1 MRVRYGRWSHPERSG
16 APWGAACPRKSWF
29 AASLCVSSLFSC
41 SPNAREEDNP
51 INNAPVVRENTGP
64 VLCGDAERCGNDPV
78 DENDPT
84 AVTTEGPGTVV
95 FSPDDVSSGGGIR
108 LSDKMDLLFVVDN
121 SVSMGDKQQI
131 FAAAIPDL
139 LARLVNPPCLDSTLR
154 EPPIQLGTPEE
165 KCPIGYARQFAPLK
179 DIHVGIVTS
188 TLGAHGADSP
198 VDGCTETQSDL
209 AHLVGTLPRG
219 KVTPSYQDL
228 GFLAWDPGQRA
239 SPPGA
244 ADLQQIS
251 SSFVDM
257 IDTVGESGC
266 GFEAPLEAM
275 YRFLMDP
282 APPASLQRVPCNSS
296 DPAENCV
303 RPQGVDQTL
312 LQQRAAFLRKDS
324 VVAILLIADEDDCS
338 IRDTDIG
345 WWQMDAT
352 RGMTRGSSAC
362 DTDPNSPCCY
372 SCSFATPEGQGC
384 VPREQDPAC
393 CPPGAGG
400 AACTEMKPL
409 ISPEEERTTLGP
421 NLRCYDQKR
430 KYGYDYLYPVQRYV
444 LGLTSPWLPEGFDEQ
459 GRPLLDDQGQV
470 RFSKNPLYSE
480 PLDDQG
486 NVRSKDQVFFVG
498 IVGVPWQDVATADT
512 RDVTGQLDLIPATQF
527 EANGLWQRIL
537 GSKQDGVPP
546 QDPFA
551 QESAPPRSGV
561 NPITQDAITAP
572 DSVSFNTINGK
583 ERAVF
588 DDLQYSCIFPLPQP
602 RSCDNVAAGSACD
615 CQTDKFQGNPLCWDA
630 ASSTYTTT
638 QRFAKAYPAP
648 RILSVLQGVGTQA
661 VVSSICPK
669 DMSDTNARDFGYRPV
684 IGTFVKEAA
693 RILIK

>member
-1 MRVRYGRWSHPERSG
+1 L
-16 APWGAACPRKSWF
+16 GAA
-29 AASLCVSSLFSC
+29 LCACGQFLSC
-41 SPNAREEDNP
+41 SPNAEEQRDP
-51 INNAPVVRENTGP
+51 TSNAPVVRDNDGP
-64 VLCGDAERCGNDPV
+64 VLCGDAERCGANPV
-78 DENDPT
+78 DQNDPT
-84 AVTTEGPGTVV
+84 YVTTEGSGAVV
-95 FSPDDVSSGGGIR
+95 FSPDDVSKGGGIR

-131 FAAAIPDL
+131 LAAAIPDL

-154 EPPIQLGTPEE
+154 QPPIQLGTPEE
-165 KCPIGYARQFAPLK
+165 KCPVGYARQFAPLK

-188 TLGAHGADSP
+188 TLGALGADSP
-198 VDGCTETQSDL
+198 IDGCAEGQSDR
-209 AHLVGTLPRG
+209 AQLVGTLSRG
-219 KVTPSYQDL
+219 RATPSYQDQ
-228 GFLAWDPGQRA
+228 GFLAWDPERRA

-244 ADLQQIS
+244 GDLQQIS

-257 IDTVGESGC
+257 IDRVGESGC

-282 APPASLQRVPCNSS
+282 APPASLQRVPCNAS

-303 RPQGVDQTL
+303 RTQGVDQAL

-324 VVAILLIADEDDCS
+324 VVAILMIADEDDCS

-345 WWQMDAT
+345 WWQMDAA

-362 DTDPNSPCCY
+362 DADPNSPCCY

-393 CPPGAGG
+393 CPLAANGT
-400 AACTEMKPL
+400 ACTPEQMSPL
-409 ISPEEERTTLGP
+409 ITPEEERSELGP

-459 GRPLLDDQGQV
+459 GRPLLDEQGQI

-480 PLDDQG
+480 PIDDQG

-498 IVGVPWQDVATADT
+498 IVGVPWQDVATPDT
-512 RDVTGQLDLIPATQF
+512 RELTGQLDLIPATQF
-527 EANGLWQRIL
+527 AASGLWQRIL

-551 QESAPPRSGV
+551 QEATLPRRGQ

-572 DSVSFNTINGK
+572 DSLAFNAINGK
-583 ERAVF
+583 ERDVF

-602 RSCDNVAAGSACD
+602 RSCAELAAGSACD
-615 CQTDKFQGNPLCWDA
+615 CQADKFQGNPLCWDA
-630 ASSTYTTT
+630 ATSAYTTT